1 MDALARDIRHAARV
15 LARHRTFTLTALAI
29 LALGIGVNT
38 AMFSVV
44 YGLLLR
50 PLPYPDAEAIVR
62 VGYGRSS
69 QPGSIGWLTN
79 RNLPRLQEE
88 AESLEQV
95 AGYSPRSLGWR
106 GPDGPISLR
115 GAMVSPSLFPLLRAT
130 PHVGRLFT
138 DDDARQGAHRV
149 VLLSFDAWTNRFAAD
164 PDIAGAPIELD
175 GEPYTVVGVLA
186 EGFAFPG
193 PEDELWTPMVMQPS
207 ASVDNADGRTLTVS
221 FAFTALG
228 RLRPGVSPS
237 QAAAEV
243 DAILRQ
249 PDIGGAPPNPGGTA
263 NQPPAFVGRVVP
275 LQEEMVRDHRP
286 ALLVLSAAAALVL
299 LIACVNVAGLLLARG
314 ITRQR
319 ELAVRG
325 ALGAARGRIVRQLL
339 TESVV
344 LGAGGGALGLAAAA
358 AVLRAVPALA
368 PAELPRLDEVGVDAA
383 VLGFTAL
390 LAVAVGLL
398 VGAMP
403 ALQWSRLPLV
413 RILNEGSARS
423 AGGFGLLRANR
434 ARAALAAAQV
444 ALALVLLVGAGLLL
458 RSFVELVAVDPGYDP
473 ANVLTA
479 RVANPDLGSLFFA
492 GPVTAELLAER
503 AAASRRFYGVLRDRL
518 TQMERLPGVEA
529 VGLSAGLPFGGGGR
543 DLVPVEVGGRAAPAD
558 PADLP
563 RARVQTVTAGY
574 FDVMR
579 LRLRGGRFL
588 GRLDAAR
595 APRAVVV
602 NETLV
607 REAFDGE
614 PAVGRRLHFGRDDE
628 PWAVVGVVGDVEYQ
642 DLAATESAGEIYV
655 SVDQSD
661 ARSNFSLPDPF
672 VSIRAIGDPVASLPF
687 LREAVADVHPRA
699 PVDDVTTM
707 DARLSA
713 AVAQPRVY
721 SLFVGFFAGLALFLA
736 AAGLYGLLS
745 YTVSQR
751 RREIGVRMALGAQR
765 RDIVALIVRQG
776 AALVA
781 GGVVVGLLAAA
792 ASTRVLE
799 SLLFGVTTADALT
812 FAAASLVLLAAAL
825 LACYLPARGA
835 TRIDPM
841 DALRAE

>member
-29 LALGIGVNT
+29 LALGIGANS

-50 PLPYPDAEAIVR
+50 PLPYPDAGAIVR
-62 VGYGRSS
+62 VGYGRST

-79 RNLPRLQEE
+79 RTLPRLQEE
-88 AESLEQV
+88 AASFEQV
-95 AGYSPRSLGWR
+95 AGYAPRSLGWSA
-106 GPDGPISLR
+106 PEGPITLR

-130 PHVGRLFT
+130 PRLGRLFT
-138 DDDARQGAHRV
+138 DDDARQGEHRV
-149 VLLSFDAWTNRFAAD
+149 VLLSFRTWTTRFAAD
-164 PDIAGAPIELD
+164 PDIAGTPIELD

-186 EGFAFPG
+186 AGFVFPG
-193 PEDELWTPMVMQPS
+193 PEDELWTPMVMQSS
-207 ASVDNADGRTLTVS
+207 APVADAEGRTLTVS
-221 FAFTALG
+221 FAFAALG
-228 RLRPGVSPS
+228 RLRPGVSPA

-243 DAILRQ
+243 DAILQ
-249 PDIGGAPPNPGGTA
+249 PPDTGGAAAGAGGPA
-263 NQPPAFVGRVVP
+263 NQAPAFVGRVIP
-275 LQEEMVRDHRP
+275 LQEEMVREHRP

-325 ALGAARGRIVRQLL
+325 ALGARRGRIVRQLL

-344 LGAGGGALGLAAAA
+344 LSASGGALGLAAAA

-368 PAELPRLDEVGVDAA
+368 PGDLPRLGEVGVDAA

-390 LAVAVGLL
+390 LAVTVGLL
-398 VGAMP
+398 VGAVP

-413 RILNEGSARS
+413 RILNEGSAQS
-423 AGGFGLLRANR
+423 AGGFRLLRANR
-434 ARAALAAAQV
+434 ARAGLAAAQV

-503 AAASRRFYGVLRDRL
+503 TASSRRFYGALRDRL
-518 TQMERLPGVEA
+518 ARLERLPAVEA
-529 VGLSAGLPFGGGGR
+529 VGLSSGLPFGGGGR
-543 DLVPVEVGGRAAPAD
+543 GVMRLSVAGRPEPSD

-563 RARVQTVTAGY
+563 EARVQTVTPGY

-579 LRLRGGRFL
+579 LRLRSGRFL
-588 GRLDAAR
+588 GRLDAAG

-607 REAFDGE
+607 REAFDGG
-614 PAVGRRLHFGRDDE
+614 PAVGQRLHFGRDDE
-628 PWAVVGVVGDVEYQ
+628 PWTVVGVVADVEYQ
-642 DLAATESAGEIYV
+642 DLAATASSGEIYV

-661 ARSNFSLPDPF
+661 ASSNFSLADPF
-672 VSIRAIGDPVASLPF
+672 ISIRAIGDPVASLPF
-687 LREAVADVHPRA
+687 LREAVAAVHPRA

-713 AVAQPRVY
+713 AVAQPRAY
-721 SLFVGFFAGLALFLA
+721 SLFVGFFAALALFLA

-751 RREIGVRMALGAQR
+751 GREIGVRMALGAQR
-765 RDIVALIVRQG
+765 RDILALIVRQG

-799 SLLFGVTTADALT
+799 SLLFGVTAADTLT
-812 FAAASLVLLAAAL
+812 FAAASLVLVAVAL
-825 LACYLPARGA
+825 LACYLPARWA
-835 TRIDPM
+835 TRINPM

>member
-15 LARHRTFTLTALAI
+15 LARHRTFTLTALVI
-29 LALGIGVNT
+29 LALGIGANT
-38 AMFSVV
+38 AMFGIV

-50 PLPYPDAEAIVR
+50 PLPYPDPGAIVR
-62 VGYGRSS
+62 VGYGRST

-79 RNLPRLQEE
+79 RSLPSLQED
-88 AESLEQV
+88 AASFEQV
-95 AGYSPRSLGWR
+95 AGYAPRSLGWS
-106 GPDGPISLR
+106 GPDGPITLR

-130 PHVGRLFT
+130 PRLGRLFT
-138 DDDARQGAHRV
+138 DDDARQGEHRV
-149 VLLSFDAWTNRFAAD
+149 VLLSFRTWTTRFAAD

-193 PEDELWTPMVMQPS
+193 PEDELWTPMIMQPS
-207 ASVDNADGRTLTVS
+207 APVADAEGRTLTVS
-221 FAFTALG
+221 FAFAALG
-228 RLRPGVSPS
+228 RLRPGVSPA

-243 DAILRQ
+243 DTILQ
-249 PDIGGAPPNPGGTA
+249 PPDTAGAAAGAGGPA
-263 NQPPAFVGRVVP
+263 NQAPAFVGRVIP
-275 LQEEMVRDHRP
+275 LQEEMVREHRP

-319 ELAVRG
+319 ELALRG
-325 ALGAARGRIVRQLL
+325 ALGARRGRIVRQLL

-344 LGAGGGALGLAAAA
+344 LSAGGGALGLAAAM

-368 PAELPRLDEVGVDAA
+368 PADLPRLDEVGVDAA

-390 LAVAVGLL
+390 VAVAVGLL
-398 VGAMP
+398 VGAVP

-413 RILNEGSARS
+413 RILNEGSAQS
-423 AGGFGLLRANR
+423 AGGFRLLRANR
-434 ARAALAAAQV
+434 ARAGLAAAQV

-492 GPVTAELLAER
+492 GPVTAELLAGR
-503 AAASRRFYGVLRDRL
+503 TASSRRFYGALRDRL
-518 TQMERLPGVEA
+518 ARLDRLPAVEA
-529 VGLSAGLPFGGGGR
+529 VGLSSGLPFGGGGR
-543 DLVPVEVGGRAAPAD
+543 GVMRLSVAGRPEPAD

-563 RARVQTVTAGY
+563 EARVQTVTPGY

-579 LRLRGGRFL
+579 LRLRRGRFL
-588 GRLDAAR
+588 GRLDAAGAR
-595 APRAVVV
+595 RAVVV

-607 REAFDGE
+607 REAFDGG

-628 PWAVVGVVGDVEYQ
+628 PWTVVGVVSDVEYQ
-642 DLAATESAGEIYV
+642 DLAATGSSGEIYV

-661 ARSNFSLPDPF
+661 ASSNFSLADPF
-672 VSIRAIGDPVASLPF
+672 VSIRTIGDPVASLPF

-736 AAGLYGLLS
+736 AAGLYGVLS

-765 RDIVALIVRQG
+765 RDILALIVRQG
-776 AALVA
+776 AVLVV
-781 GGVVVGLLAAA
+781 GGVVLGLLASA
-792 ASTRVLE
+792 ASTRILE
-799 SLLFGVTTADALT
+799 SLLFGVTAADALT
-812 FAAASLVLLAAAL
+812 FATASLVLLAVAL
-825 LACYLPARGA
+825 LACYLPARRA
-835 TRIDPM
+835 TRINPM

>member
-29 LALGIGVNT
+29 LALGIGANT

-50 PLPYPDAEAIVR
+50 PLPYPDAGAIVR
-62 VGYGRSS
+62 VGYGRAA
-69 QPGSIGWLTN
+69 QPASIGWLTN

-88 AESLEQV
+88 ATSFERV
-95 AGYSPRSLGWR
+95 AGYAPRSLGWR

-115 GAMVSPSLFPLLRAT
+115 GATVSPSLFPLLRAT
-130 PHVGRLFT
+130 PRLGRLFT

-149 VLLSFDAWTNRFAAD
+149 VLLSFRTWTTRFAAD
-164 PDIAGAPIELD
+164 PDVAGAPIELD
-175 GEPYTVVGVLA
+175 GEPYTVVGVMA

-193 PEDELWTPMVMQPS
+193 SEDELWTPMVMQPS
-207 ASVDNADGRTLTVS
+207 APVENAGGRTLMVS
-221 FAFTALG
+221 FAFSALG
-228 RLRPGVSPS
+228 RLQPGVSPA

-249 PDIGGAPPNPGGTA
+249 PDIGGAPPDAGGPA
-263 NQPPAFVGRVVP
+263 NAAPAFVGRVVP

-299 LIACVNVAGLLLARG
+299 LIACVNVAGLLLARD
-314 ITRQR
+314 IARQR

-344 LGAGGGALGLAAAA
+344 LSAGGGALGLLAAA

-368 PAELPRLDEVGVDAA
+368 PADLPRLHEIGVDAA

-398 VGAMP
+398 VGAVP

-413 RILNEGSARS
+413 RILNEGSAQS
-423 AGGFGLLRANR
+423 AGGFRLLRANR
-434 ARAALAAAQV
+434 ARAGLAAAQV

-479 RVANPDLGSLFFA
+479 RVANPDLGNLFFA
-492 GPVTAELLAER
+492 GPVTAELIAER
-503 AAASRRFYGVLRDRL
+503 TAASRRFYDALHDRL
-518 TQMERLPGVEA
+518 TQLARLPGVEA
-529 VGLSAGLPFGGGGR
+529 VGLSTGLPFGGGGR
-543 DLVPVEVGGRAAPAD
+543 GRVRVQVGGRPAPAD

-563 RARVQTVTAGY
+563 QARVQTVTPGY

-579 LRLRGGRFL
+579 LRLRSGRFL
-588 GRLDAAR
+588 ARLDAAG
-595 APRAVVV
+595 APRAVMV
-602 NETLV
+602 NETLA

-614 PAVGRRLHFGRDDE
+614 PPVGRRLHFGRDDE
-628 PWAVVGVVGDVEYQ
+628 PWTVVGVVGDVEYQ
-642 DLAATESAGEIYV
+642 DLAATGSSGEIYV

-661 ARSNFSLPDPF
+661 AGTTFSLPDPS
-672 VSIRAIGDPVASLPF
+672 VSIRTIGDPVASLPF

-713 AVAQPRVY
+713 AVARPRVY
-721 SLFVGFFAGLALFLA
+721 SLFVGFFAALAVFLA

-765 RDIVALIVRQG
+765 RDIVALVVRQG

-781 GGVVVGLLAAA
+781 FGVAVGLPAAG
-792 ASTRVLE
+792 ASTRILE
-799 SLLFGVTTADALT
+799 SLLFGVTAADTPT

>member
-29 LALGIGVNT
+29 LALGIGANA

-50 PLPYPDAEAIVR
+50 PLPYPDADAIVR
-62 VGYGRSS
+62 VGYGRSA
-69 QPGSIGWLTN
+69 QPESIGWLTN

-95 AGYSPRSLGWR
+95 AGYAPRALGWR

-130 PHVGRLFT
+130 PRLGRLFT
-138 DDDARQGAHRV
+138 GDDARQGAHRV
-149 VLLSFDAWTNRFAAD
+149 VLLSFRTWTTRFAAD

-193 PEDELWTPMVMQPS
+193 PEDELWTPMVLQPS
-207 ASVDNADGRTLTVS
+207 APVENAEGRTLTVS
-221 FAFTALG
+221 FAFSALG
-228 RLRPGVSPS
+228 RLRSGVSS
-237 QAAAEV
+237 AQAAAEV
-243 DAILRQ
+243 DAILQQ
-249 PDIGGAPPNPGGTA
+249 PDIGGAPPGAGGTA
-263 NQPPAFVGRVVP
+263 NRPPAFVGRVVP
-275 LQEEMVRDHRP
+275 LQEEMIRDHRP
-286 ALLVLSAAAALVL
+286 ALLVLSAAAGLVL

-368 PAELPRLDEVGVDAA
+368 PADLPRLDEVGVDTA

-398 VGAMP
+398 VGAVP

-413 RILNEGSARS
+413 RVLNEGSAQS
-423 AGGFGLLRANR
+423 AGGFRLLRANR
-434 ARAALAAAQV
+434 ARAGLAAAQV

-479 RVANPDLGSLFFA
+479 RVANPDVGSLFLA

-503 AAASRRFYGVLRDRL
+503 TAASRRFYGALHDRL

-543 DLVPVEVGGRAAPAD
+543 DLVRVQAGGRPAPDD
-558 PADLP
+558 PGDLP
-563 RARVQTVTAGY
+563 QARVQTVTPRY

-579 LRLRGGRFL
+579 LRLRSGRFL
-588 GRLDAAR
+588 GRLDAAG

-602 NETLV
+602 NETLA
-607 REAFDGE
+607 RKAFDGG
-614 PAVGRRLHFGRDDE
+614 PPVGRRLHFGRDDE
-628 PWAVVGVVGDVEYQ
+628 PWTVVGVVGDVEYR
-642 DLAATESAGEIYV
+642 DLAATGTSGEIYV
-655 SVDQSD
+655 SADQSD
-661 ARSNFSLPDPF
+661 ARSNLSLPDPF

-699 PVDDVTTM
+699 PVDDVMTM

-721 SLFVGFFAGLALFLA
+721 SIFVGFFAALALFLA

-751 RREIGVRMALGAQR
+751 RREIGVRMALGARR

-781 GGVVVGLLAAA
+781 VGVVAGLLAAA

-799 SLLFGVTTADALT
+799 SLLFGVTAADAVT
-812 FAAASLVLLAAAL
+812 FATAAVVLLAAAL

-835 TRIDPM
+835 TRINPM

>member
-15 LARHRTFTLTALAI
+15 LARHRTFTLTALVI
-29 LALGIGVNT
+29 LALGIGANT
-38 AMFSVV
+38 AMFGIV

-50 PLPYPDAEAIVR
+50 PLPYPDPGAIVR
-62 VGYGRSS
+62 VGYGRST

-79 RNLPRLQEE
+79 RSLPSLQED
-88 AESLEQV
+88 AASFEQV
-95 AGYSPRSLGWR
+95 AGYAPRSLGWS
-106 GPDGPISLR
+106 GPDGPITLR

-130 PHVGRLFT
+130 PRLGRLFT
-138 DDDARQGAHRV
+138 DDDARQGEHRV
-149 VLLSFDAWTNRFAAD
+149 VLLSFRTWTTRFAAD

-193 PEDELWTPMVMQPS
+193 PEDELWTPMIMQPS
-207 ASVDNADGRTLTVS
+207 APVADAEGRTLTVS
-221 FAFTALG
+221 FAFAALG
-228 RLRPGVSPS
+228 RLRPGVSPA

-243 DAILRQ
+243 DTILQ
-249 PDIGGAPPNPGGTA
+249 PPDTAGAAAGAGGPA
-263 NQPPAFVGRVVP
+263 NQAPAFVGRVIP
-275 LQEEMVRDHRP
+275 LQEEMVREHRP

-319 ELAVRG
+319 ELALRG
-325 ALGAARGRIVRQLL
+325 ALGARRGRIVRQLL

-344 LGAGGGALGLAAAA
+344 LSAGGGALGLSAAM

-368 PAELPRLDEVGVDAA
+368 PADLPRLDEVSVDAA

-390 LAVAVGLL
+390 VAVAVGLL
-398 VGAMP
+398 VGAVP

-413 RILNEGSARS
+413 RILNEGSAQS
-423 AGGFGLLRANR
+423 AGGFRLLRANR
-434 ARAALAAAQV
+434 ARAGLAAAQV

-492 GPVTAELLAER
+492 GPVTAELLAGR
-503 AAASRRFYGVLRDRL
+503 TASSRRFYGALRDRL
-518 TQMERLPGVEA
+518 ARLDRLPAVEA
-529 VGLSAGLPFGGGGR
+529 VGLSSGLPFGGGGR
-543 DLVPVEVGGRAAPAD
+543 GVMRLSVAGRPEPAD

-563 RARVQTVTAGY
+563 EARVQTVTPGY

-579 LRLRGGRFL
+579 LRLRRGRFL
-588 GRLDAAR
+588 GRLDAAGAR
-595 APRAVVV
+595 RAVVV

-607 REAFDGE
+607 REAFDGG

-628 PWAVVGVVGDVEYQ
+628 PWTVVGVVSDVEYQ
-642 DLAATESAGEIYV
+642 DLAATGSSGEIYV

-661 ARSNFSLPDPF
+661 ASSNFSLADPF
-672 VSIRAIGDPVASLPF
+672 VSIRTIGDPVASLPF

-736 AAGLYGLLS
+736 AAGLYGVLS

-765 RDIVALIVRQG
+765 RDILALIVRQG
-776 AALVA
+776 AVLVV
-781 GGVVVGLLAAA
+781 GGVVLGLLASA
-792 ASTRVLE
+792 ASTRILE
-799 SLLFGVTTADALT
+799 SLLFGVTAADALT
-812 FAAASLVLLAAAL
+812 FATASLVLLAVAL
-825 LACYLPARGA
+825 LACYLPARRA
-835 TRIDPM
+835 TRINPM

>member
-29 LALGIGVNT
+29 LALGIGANA

-62 VGYGRSS
+62 VGYGPSA
-69 QPGSIGWLTN
+69 QPESIGWLTN

-95 AGYSPRSLGWR
+95 AGYAPRALGWR

-130 PHVGRLFT
+130 PRLGRLFT
-138 DDDARQGAHRV
+138 GDDARQGAHRV
-149 VLLSFDAWTNRFAAD
+149 VLLSFRTWNTRFAAD

-193 PEDELWTPMVMQPS
+193 PEDELWTPMVLQPS
-207 ASVDNADGRTLTVS
+207 APVENAEGRTLTVS
-221 FAFTALG
+221 FAFSALG
-228 RLRPGVSPS
+228 RLRSGVSPA

-249 PDIGGAPPNPGGTA
+249 PDIGGAPPGAGGTA
-263 NQPPAFVGRVVP
+263 NRPPAFVGRVVS

-314 ITRQR
+314 VTRQR

-344 LGAGGGALGLAAAA
+344 LGAVGGALGLAAAA

-368 PAELPRLDEVGVDAA
+368 PADLPRLHEVGVDGA

-398 VGAMP
+398 VGAVP

-413 RILNEGSARS
+413 RVLNEGSAQS
-423 AGGFGLLRANR
+423 AGGFRLLRANR
-434 ARAALAAAQV
+434 ARAGLAAAQV

-503 AAASRRFYGVLRDRL
+503 TAASRRFYGALHDRL
-518 TQMERLPGVEA
+518 TQMARLPAVEA

-543 DLVPVEVGGRAAPAD
+543 ELVSVQAGGRPAPDD
-558 PADLP
+558 PGDLP
-563 RARVQTVTAGY
+563 QARVQTVTPGY

-579 LRLRGGRFL
+579 LRLRSGRLL
-588 GRLDAAR
+588 GRLDAAG

-602 NETLV
+602 NETLA
-607 REAFDGE
+607 REAFDGG
-614 PAVGRRLHFGRDDE
+614 PPVGRRLHFGLDDE
-628 PWAVVGVVGDVEYQ
+628 PWTVVGVVGDVEYQ
-642 DLAATESAGEIYV
+642 DLTATESSWEIYV
-655 SVDQSD
+655 PVDQSG
-661 ARSNFSLPDPF
+661 STLSLPDPF
-672 VSIRAIGDPVASLPF
+672 VSIRTIGDPVASLPF

-699 PVDDVTTM
+699 PVDDVMTM
-707 DARLSA
+707 GARLSA

-721 SLFVGFFAGLALFLA
+721 TLFVGFFAALALFLA

-765 RDIVALIVRQG
+765 RAIVGLVVRQG
-776 AALVA
+776 ATLVA
-781 GGVVVGLLAAA
+781 AGVVAGLLAAA
-792 ASTRVLE
+792 ASTRLLE

-812 FAAASLVLLAAAL
+812 FAAAALVLAAVGL
-825 LACYLPARGA
+825 TACYLPARWA

>member
-1 MDALARDIRHAARV
+1 MDARDIRHAVRV

-29 LALGIGVNT
+29 LALGIGANT

-50 PLPYPDAEAIVR
+50 PLPYPDAGAIVR
-62 VGYGRSS
+62 VGYGRAA
-69 QPGSIGWLTN
+69 QPASIGWLTN

-88 AESLEQV
+88 AASFEQV
-95 AGYSPRSLGWR
+95 AGYAPRSLGWR

-115 GAMVSPSLFPLLRAT
+115 GAMVSPSMFPLLRTT
-130 PHVGRLFT
+130 PRLGRLFT

-149 VLLSFDAWTNRFAAD
+149 VLLSFRTWTTRFAAD
-164 PDIAGAPIELD
+164 PDVAGAPIELD
-175 GEPYTVVGVLA
+175 GEPYTVVGVMA

-207 ASVDNADGRTLTVS
+207 APVENAEGRTLTVS
-221 FAFTALG
+221 FAFSALG
-228 RLRPGVSPS
+228 RLRPGVSPA

-243 DAILRQ
+243 DAILQQ
-249 PDIGGAPPNPGGTA
+249 PDIGGAPPGARGTA
-263 NQPPAFVGRVVP
+263 NAAPAFVGRVVP
-275 LQEEMVRDHRP
+275 LQEEMVREHRP

-344 LGAGGGALGLAAAA
+344 LSAGGGALGLAAAA

-368 PAELPRLDEVGVDAA
+368 PADLPRLHEVGVDAA

-398 VGAMP
+398 VGAVP

-413 RILNEGSARS
+413 RILNEGSAQS
-423 AGGFGLLRANR
+423 AGGFRLLRANR
-434 ARAALAAAQV
+434 ARAGLAAAQV

-492 GPVTAELLAER
+492 GPVTAELIAER
-503 AAASRRFYGVLRDRL
+503 TAASGRFYDALHDRL
-518 TQMERLPGVEA
+518 TQLARLPGVEA
-529 VGLSAGLPFGGGGR
+529 VGLSTGLPFGGGGR
-543 DLVPVEVGGRAAPAD
+543 GLVRVQVAGRPAPAD

-563 RARVQTVTAGY
+563 QARVQTVTPGY

-579 LRLRGGRFL
+579 LRLRSGRFL
-588 GRLDAAR
+588 GRLDAAG
-595 APRAVVV
+595 APRAVMV
-602 NETLV
+602 NEALA
-607 REAFDGE
+607 REAFAGE
-614 PAVGRRLHFGRDDE
+614 PPVGRRLHFGRDDE
-628 PWAVVGVVGDVEYQ
+628 PWTVVGVVGDVEYQ
-642 DLAATESAGEIYV
+642 DLAATGSSGEIYV
-655 SVDQSD
+655 SVGQSD
-661 ARSNFSLPDPF
+661 AGTTFNLPDPS
-672 VSIRAIGDPVASLPF
+672 VSIRTIGDPVASLPF

-699 PVDDVTTM
+699 PVDDVMTM

-721 SLFVGFFAGLALFLA
+721 SLFVGFFAALALFLA

-776 AALVA
+776 AFLVA
-781 GGVVVGLLAAA
+781 SGVAVGLLAAA
-792 ASTRVLE
+792 ASTRILE
-799 SLLFGVTTADALT
+799 TLLFGVTASDALT
-812 FAAASLVLLAAAL
+812 FAAAAVVLLASAL

-835 TRIDPM
+835 SRINPM